1 MRKKIAVG
9 LAFVLWVGVG
19 SNTIGQESKSK
30 VSQEAKDKW
39 QSLTPEQKEA
49 VKERAQK
56 PTEARQKSTPEQK
69 EAMKKKW
76 DSLTQDEKDA
86 LKEKVRQRQ
95 TK

>member
-1 MRKKIAVG
+1 MKKTIALG
-9 LAFVLWVGVG
+9 LGFVLWVAVG
-19 SNTIGQESKSK
+19 SNVVGQESNPK

-49 VKERAQK
+49 VKERAKKRTDAGQK
-56 PTEARQKSTPEQK
+56 LTPEQK

>member
-1 MRKKIAVG
+1 MKKIIAVG
-9 LAFVLWVGVG
+9 LGFVLWAGVG
-19 SNTIGQESKSK
+19 SNVTGQEAKPK

-56 PTEARQKSTPEQK
+56 RTEAGQKLTPEQK
-69 EAMKKKW
+69 QAMKKKW

>member
-1 MRKKIAVG
+1 MRKTITVG
-9 LAFVLWVGVG
+9 LAFALWVGVG
-19 SNTIGQESKSK
+19 GGAIGQQSKPQ

-49 VKERAQK
+49 VKERAK
-56 PTEARQKSTPEQK
+56 KSAEARQKLTPEQK
-69 EAMKKKW
+69 EAMKQKW

>member
-1 MRKKIAVG
+1 MRKPMAVG

-19 SNTIGQESKSK
+19 SNAIGQESKPK
-30 VSQEAKDKW
+30 VSQETKDKW

-49 VKERAQK
+49 AKERAK
-56 PTEARQKSTPEQK
+56 KRSEARQKLTPEQK

-76 DSLTQDEKDA
+76 DSLTQEEKDA
-86 LKEKVRQRQ
+86 LKAKARERQ

>member
-1 MRKKIAVG
+1 MKKTIAVG
-9 LAFVLWVGVG
+9 LGFVLWVGLG
-19 SNTIGQESKSK
+19 SNVVGQEAKPK

-39 QSLTPEQKEA
+39 HTLTPEQKEA

-56 PTEARQKSTPEQK
+56 RTEARQKLTPEQK